1 MDNSKIEGIIEDI
14 LRKEF
19 PGQIGKQKLY
29 KAGNRLN
36 LSCPYCGDST
46 DHRKKRGNF
55 YLDTLHFKCYNGG
68 CGVFK
73 NSLSFFKDFGFLNR
87 LTSDEKSEIKKIIDD
102 NQSKR
107 KTYFGTVDI
116 SMFFE
121 NDINSFLI
129 DRAFFM
135 KSMGLKEVYGSPIEK
150 YLQRRFQ
157 KADSRF
163 AWDPRRERLFLFNLT
178 PQNQIIGL
186 QFRNMDSKKGSTK
199 YLTYK
204 LSGIWEKLLKKSDP
218 EFIEGCRKIDP
229 ISSVFNIGTLDFSST
244 ITIFEGP
251 MDSWLWY
258 NSVGLCSVENKF
270 PFEIENI
277 RFWYDWDKAG
287 IDKSSE
293 LLSQGHSVFNWGKFL
308 DDHDITKNRKWDLN
322 DLVIHLRSTGK
333 KIARLENYFT
343 DDALELGH
351 FLL

>member
-19 PGQIGKQKLY
+19 PGQVGKHKIY

-46 DHRKKRGNF
+46 DARKKRGNF
-55 YLDTLHFKCYNGG
+55 YLDTLHYKCYNGG
-68 CGVFK
+68 CGTFK

-87 LTSDEKSEIKKIIDD
+87 LSNDEKSEIRKIIDE
-102 NQSKR
+102 NQNKR
-107 KTYFGTVDI
+107 KTYFGSVDI
-116 SMFFE
+116 TMFFE
-121 NDINSFLI
+121 QDISQFLI
-129 DRAFFM
+129 DRSFFM
-135 KSMGLKEVYGSPIEK
+135 KKMGLKEVAGTPIEK

-157 KADSRF
+157 KIDSRF
-163 AWDPRRERLFLFNLT
+163 AWEPKRERLFLLNLT
-178 PQNQIIGL
+178 PKDQIIGL
-186 QFRNMDSKKGSTK
+186 QFRNMDSQKGSTK

-204 LSGIWEKLLKKSDP
+204 LSGIWEKLLRKNDAD
-218 EFIEGCRKIDP
+218 FIEGCRKIDP
-229 ISSVFNIGTLDFSST
+229 ISSVFNIGSLDFSNT

-287 IDKSSE
+287 IDKASE
-293 LLSQGHSVFNWGKFL
+293 LLTQGHTVFNWGKFL

-333 KIARLENYFT
+333 KISRLENYFT